1 MSTQTFRVDGLTCGH
16 CVHAVTT
23 ELTALDGVNDVRVE
37 LVAGGTSTV
46 QVEADRAL
54 SDVDIM
60 TALDEAG
67 DYVLAG
73 R

>member
-1 MSTQTFRVDGLTCGH
+1 MSTQTFRVDGLTCDH

-23 ELTALDGVNDVRVE
+23 ELTALHGVNDVRVE
-37 LVAGGTSTV
+37 LVVGGTSTV
-46 QVEADRAL
+46 HVEADRAL

-73 R
+73 A